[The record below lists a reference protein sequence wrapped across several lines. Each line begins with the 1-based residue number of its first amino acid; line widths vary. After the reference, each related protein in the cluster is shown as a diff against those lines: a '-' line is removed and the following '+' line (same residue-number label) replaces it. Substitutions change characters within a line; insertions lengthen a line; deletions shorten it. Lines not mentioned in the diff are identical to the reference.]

1 MEVIVVQQSR
11 ISMLINAILLII
23 IGVLFIYDENLA
35 LSIGFMIAGVFMI
48 IAGIIP
54 MIQYKTVDLIGVAL
68 IVLGIILLVIPN
80 ILADVTYII
89 IGIIAI
95 ILGAVIFF
103 GGFKEGER
111 NSKIIS
117 IIIGLFIAIAGIM
130 ILTRMDI
137 AFILFGAF
145 LVIAGAFSI
154 IGALKKS

>member
-1 MEVIVVQQSR
+1 
-11 ISMLINAILLII
+11 
-23 IGVLFIYDENLA
+23 
-35 LSIGFMIAGVFMI
+35 
-48 IAGIIP
+48 
-54 MIQYKTVDLIGVAL
+54 
-68 IVLGIILLVIPN
+68 VIPN